1 MRSLCP
7 EKTENNNFSNRLWK
21 LLVWVAES
29 MVFLLAGI
37 TITLSLFIDQWLAIL
52 IGIAAVIL
60 SRVTIILGV
69 FPFFFFLPGVE
80 IVTLRQQMILAGAEY
95 EEPLHLR

>member
-1 MRSLCP
+1 
-7 EKTENNNFSNRLWK
+7 
-21 LLVWVAES
+21 